1 MQSSLN
7 RIKLAVILGI
17 VTLSTFI
24 SFTSKTGASQGQ
36 RTEVAGMTLPLNER
50 LGADDKPSLV
60 VHFTGEV
67 HGTLEPCG

>member
-1 MQSSLN
+1 MQSSVN
-7 RIKLAVILGI
+7 RLKLVVILGLI
-17 VTLSTFI
+17 TLSTFF
-24 SFTSKTGASQGQ
+24 SLTFKTGASQAQ
-36 RTEVAGMTLPLNER
+36 RTEIAGISSPLSER